1 MRIVAE
7 LVPTRREQ
15 SVELGPQSTGLD
27 LLRALGLAPDA
38 HLLVRRDLPIPVD
51 ESLAEGDRVRVVAV
65 ASGGCD
71 G

>member
-7 LVPTRREQ
+7 LVPARREQ

-38 HLLVRRDLPIPVD
+38 HLLV
-51 ESLAEGDRVRVVAV
+51 
-65 ASGGCD
+65 
-71 G
+71 

>member
-7 LVPTRREQ
+7 LVPARREQ

-27 LLRALGLAPDA
+27 LLHALGLAPDA

-51 ESLAEGDRVRVVAV
+51 ESLAQGDRIRVVTV